1 MSPHALLA
9 ETRLLRAKPEDAPNG
24 ERWSSRP
31 PAANRPSGVHAARR
45 VRRTSTNDLH
55 DTTSWRDGVARLPA
69 SAQVLCAKRG
79 APGYE
84 ACVSAR
90 KVVVAVDPTKE
101 PMGPLRLGRQLARAL
116 RAPVVLVTVLPHHPL
131 IQGPEDD
138 RRRAARAEALERL
151 WEIGRSLEDVHVHD
165 ALAIT
170 GTSPARSLQHVSEG
184 ADAAVIVVGSTT
196 RGPLRRI
203 VPGSVAERLV
213 SGGACPVAVA
223 PHGYA
228 DDEAEEL
235 TVVGVAFDGS
245 EESQR
250 ALKAGVGLARNAAAR
265 LRVITVNERL
275 AFGAVPVSADRPED
289 SVNRVIERGLR
300 GAHDA
305 AVAAHSG
312 ELTVAGVFRTGNPA
326 QVLAE
331 ESREVGLLVAG
342 SRGYG
347 PVGAVL
353 LGATTHGLL
362 RSASC
367 PLLITPRGRG
377 LDVGNPA

>member
-1 MSPHALLA
+1 M
-9 ETRLLRAKPEDAPNG
+9 
-24 ERWSSRP
+24 
-31 PAANRPSGVHAARR
+31 
-45 VRRTSTNDLH
+45 
-55 DTTSWRDGVARLPA
+55 
-69 SAQVLCAKRG
+69 
-79 APGYE
+79 
-84 ACVSAR
+84 
-90 KVVVAVDPTKE
+90 
-101 PMGPLRLGRQLARAL
+101 
-116 RAPVVLVTVLPHHPL
+116 
-131 IQGPEDD
+131 
-138 RRRAARAEALERL
+138 
-151 WEIGRSLEDVHVHD
+151 HD

-203 VPGSVAERLV
+203 VPGSVAERLL

-228 DDEAEEL
+228 DDQAEEL
-235 TVVGVAFDGS
+235 SVVGVAFDGS
-245 EESQR
+245 DESQR
-250 ALKAGVGLARNAAAR
+250 ALEAGVGLARSAAAR

-289 SVNRVIERGLR
+289 SVNRVIEHGLR

-305 AVAAHSG
+305 AVAAHS
-312 ELTVAGVFRTGNPA
+312 EKLTVEGVFRTGNPA

-331 ESREVGLLVAG
+331 ESGEVGLLVAG

-353 LGATTHGLL
+353 LGGTTHGLL

-377 LDVGNPA
+377 LDVGNSA